1 MNILIILLV
10 IQTAIS
16 FYCIA
21 KLIFTNRI
29 LLKER
34 QRSKEANETALK
46 KQQIIDLKEF
56 EIGNCLKRMNSLK
69 LDYDVLKESYDNNNK
84 VLMEF
89 LNWSKQFINITKE
102 LKKEN
107 LKLRNI
113 VAELNNQLN
122 NEKSEQQN

>member
-1 MNILIILLV
+1 MNILIILLI

-21 KLIFTNRI
+21 KLIFKNRI

-34 QRSKEANETALK
+34 QYSKKANETALK

-56 EIGNCLKRMNSLK
+56 EIGNCLKKMNSLK